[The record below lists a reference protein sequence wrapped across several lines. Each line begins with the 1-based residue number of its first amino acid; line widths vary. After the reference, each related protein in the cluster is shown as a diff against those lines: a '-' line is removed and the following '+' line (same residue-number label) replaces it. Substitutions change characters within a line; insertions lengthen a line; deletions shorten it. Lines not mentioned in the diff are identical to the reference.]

1 MENPAGQIVY
11 CVCGKMTQQQCME
24 NWGADCDDLPYVRGN
39 PVNSNSNVAHQGKP
53 LVKEL
58 SEYEELLRK
67 NNSENSR

>member
-24 NWGADCDDLPYVRGN
+24 NWGAECDDLPYVRGN
-39 PVNSNSNVAHQGKP
+39 PVKQGKP